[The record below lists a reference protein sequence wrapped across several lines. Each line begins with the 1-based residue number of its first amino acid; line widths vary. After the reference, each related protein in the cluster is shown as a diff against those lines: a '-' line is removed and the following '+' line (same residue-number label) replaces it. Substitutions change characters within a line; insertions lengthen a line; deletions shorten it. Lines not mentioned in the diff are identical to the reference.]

1 MRYNIT
7 LYEFRIREEE
17 AAVKKLL
24 VLLLALLLALS
35 AAACGK
41 EEELGP
47 WTMPQVD
54 TRPTPVRTP
63 VPTFGGGRPESFVW
77 NEAEFLNLAIP
88 GADPA
93 SRQEKHTHRQALAL
107 FPYNFLPTSIFG
119 ESYAKYDKLT
129 LQKTEHEVMLDEA
142 GQLAEHAYVEFVYL
156 PKSGKAD
163 EGLYVQAELCS
174 YDAARDI
181 YNGTYPHLIMP
192 ESERLQLSTY
202 YLKDFVLAKVGEQRV
217 AQILKLTPSSY
228 FSDARRQSEDDPNF
242 VPQRQILLTL
252 TCGLNVSDEEF
263 IAAACY
269 LLRFSDGSEIV
280 TPEPSRL
287 PVFGEKGAA

>member
-1 MRYNIT
+1 MRRLI
-7 LYEFRIREEE
+7 
-17 AAVKKLL
+17 A
-24 VLLLALLLALS
+24 ALLLLCLLS
-35 AAACGK
+35 ALLAGCGK
-41 EEELGP
+41 EKELEP
-47 WTMPQVD
+47 WKMPEVD
-54 TRPTPVRTP
+54 AKPTPVRTP
-63 VPTFGGGRPESFVW
+63 IPTFGGGSPERFVW
-77 NEAEFLNLAIP
+77 NEAAFFNMNNP
-88 GADPA
+88 GALKT
-93 SRQEKHTHRQALAL
+93 STQETRTHKQCMAL
-107 FPYNFLPTSIFG
+107 FPYNFLPSAVFA
-119 ESYAKYDKLT
+119 ESYASYPKLS
-129 LQKTEHEVMLDEA
+129 LKKAEHEVLLDTRGE
-142 GQLAEHAYVEFVYL
+142 LAEHAYIEYQFL
-156 PKSGKAD
+156 PKGGKEEDA
-163 EGLYVQAELCS
+163 LYVMAELCS

-181 YNGTYPHLIMP
+181 YNGNYPHLIMP

>member
-1 MRYNIT
+1 MRRLI
-7 LYEFRIREEE
+7 
-17 AAVKKLL
+17 A
-24 VLLLALLLALS
+24 ALLLLCLRSALL
-35 AAACGK
+35 AGCGK
-41 EEELGP
+41 EKELEP
-47 WTMPQVD
+47 WKMPEVD
-54 TRPTPVRTP
+54 AKPTPVRTP
-63 VPTFGGGRPESFVW
+63 IPTFGGGSPERFVW
-77 NEAEFLNLAIP
+77 NEAAFFNMNNP
-88 GADPA
+88 GALKT
-93 SRQEKHTHRQALAL
+93 STQETRTHKQCMAL
-107 FPYNFLPTSIFG
+107 FPYNFLPSAVFA
-119 ESYAKYDKLT
+119 ESYASYPKLS
-129 LQKTEHEVMLDEA
+129 LKKTEHEVLLDSRGE
-142 GQLAEHAYVEFVYL
+142 LAEHAYIEYQFL
-156 PKSGKAD
+156 PKGGKEEDA
-163 EGLYVQAELCS
+163 LYVMAELCS

>member
-1 MRYNIT
+1 
-7 LYEFRIREEE
+7 
-17 AAVKKLL
+17 
-24 VLLLALLLALS
+24 
-35 AAACGK
+35 
-41 EEELGP
+41 
-47 WTMPQVD
+47 
-54 TRPTPVRTP
+54 
-63 VPTFGGGRPESFVW
+63 
-77 NEAEFLNLAIP
+77 
-88 GADPA
+88 
-93 SRQEKHTHRQALAL
+93 
-107 FPYNFLPTSIFG
+107 
-119 ESYAKYDKLT
+119 
-129 LQKTEHEVMLDEA
+129 MLDSRGE
-142 GQLAEHAYVEFVYL
+142 LAEHAYIEYQFL
-156 PKSGKAD
+156 PKGGKEEDA
-163 EGLYVQAELCS
+163 LYVMAELCS